1 MASKTVTRSILA
13 SAWKSI
19 LGDLG
24 AHSGSKGK
32 SKRPPLKKKMAR
44 RKVLFFAIR
53 LSLAR
58 TICPWVSEDAGKV
71 EGAMGRGTRRE
82 KPLLLFPFPIVSR
95 AFLTNNR
102 RVDWKKSRRFP
113 TPLLAFPKKWHLRNE
128 CRNSILMI
136 RHYPDLG
143 SASWLAENLLRP
155 VRSTSPQI
163 WVVSMDFVCSFIPWG
178 NQCSVGVANNRP
190 FSQARLLV
198 VQSCEQVTYKTEAK
212 HHLTW
217 CPGLNRIY
225 LDHFRVSSSFQFV
238 FSHHGN
244 FVSHVCI

>member
-1 MASKTVTRSILA
+1 MASKTVTRSLLA
-13 SAWKSI
+13 SAWKSM
-19 LGDLG
+19 LGDPG
-24 AHSGSKGK
+24 ADSRSKGK
-32 SKRPPLKKKMAR
+32 SKRAQRKKKMAR

-53 LSLAR
+53 LFLAP
-58 TICPWVSEDAGKV
+58 TICPWVSEDAGKGD
-71 EGAMGRGTRRE
+71 GAMGRGTRRE

-102 RVDWKKSRRFP
+102 RVDWKKKSRRFP

-163 WVVSMDFVCSFIPWG
+163 WVVSMDFVCSFISWG
-178 NQCSVGVANNRP
+178 NQCSGGVGKNRL
-190 FSQARLLV
+190 FSQARLLI
-198 VQSCEQVTYKTEAK
+198 VQSC
-212 HHLTW
+212 
-217 CPGLNRIY
+217 
-225 LDHFRVSSSFQFV
+225 
-238 FSHHGN
+238 
-244 FVSHVCI
+244 